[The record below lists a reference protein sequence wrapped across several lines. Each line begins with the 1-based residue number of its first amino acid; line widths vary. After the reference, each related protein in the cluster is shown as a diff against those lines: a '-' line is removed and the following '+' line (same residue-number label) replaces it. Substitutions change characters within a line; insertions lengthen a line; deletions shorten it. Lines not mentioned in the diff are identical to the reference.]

1 MLLNWSDFSMESGV
15 EDTPLL
21 LSERSIQIALTAI
34 GFIESFW
41 VWRNPSS
48 DWNDIEIALAN
59 AIEELSKATM
69 PDFTPVG
76 LISPYA
82 HSEIIPDKWLLC
94 NGNGYPSAGYPELFA
109 LIGTKYGTS
118 GADTFRVP
126 DLNEKFVL
134 GQRNDDGDFVID
146 ETGGTKTHTLTT
158 SEMPAHAHVQN
169 TKGSPAGAVLTT
181 AGFLSNAATPVI
193 ASTTSTATTGGGG
206 SHNNMPPYHSLAWI
220 IKALP

>member
-1 MLLNWSDFSMESGV
+1 
-15 EDTPLL
+15 
-21 LSERSIQIALTAI
+21 
-34 GFIESFW
+34 
-41 VWRNPSS
+41 
-48 DWNDIEIALAN
+48 
-59 AIEELSKATM
+59 
-69 PDFTPVG
+69 VG

-181 AGFLSNAATPVI
+181 AATPVI

-206 SHNNMPPYHSLAWI
+206 AHNNMPPYHSLAWI